1 MQLKFEQL
9 ADLFRNNYT
18 YTFYRMF
25 ILNFYV
31 IEILTSSFT
40 VTVNFE
46 SSDQEVMSSWN
57 TENQKGGTSS

>member
-1 MQLKFEQL
+1 
-9 ADLFRNNYT
+9 
-18 YTFYRMF
+18 MF

-40 VTVNFE
+40 VIVNFE